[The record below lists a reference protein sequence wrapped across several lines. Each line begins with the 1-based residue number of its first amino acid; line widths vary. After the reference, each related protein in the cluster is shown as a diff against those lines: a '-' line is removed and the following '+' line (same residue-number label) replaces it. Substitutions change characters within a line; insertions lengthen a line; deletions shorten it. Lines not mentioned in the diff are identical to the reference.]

1 MFHDLG
7 LQFMSPIVNLM
18 MTQADFVKFGLDMDV
33 FLEQEFVFFKDTNY
47 ECPCALL
54 GDITIHFTH

>member
-1 MFHDLG
+1 
-7 LQFMSPIVNLM
+7 MSPIVNLM